1 MEPTTDPLPW
11 YIAGPLIGLF
21 VPAFLLLVGRELG
34 ISSSFRH
41 VCSALLPGKSKQK
54 IAYLN
59 YNWVREGGWQLVFVA
74 GLIFGGLVTHLWL
87 GGAGVP
93 LMAADVMSFPGAVGL
108 FIGGILVGFGTR
120 WADGCTSGHTING
133 ISQLQLSSLI
143 ASVCFVAGGIGASFV
158 HRLIFGGL
166 IP

>member
-1 MEPTTDPLPW
+1 MEPITDPLPW

-21 VPAFLLLVGRELG
+21 VPAFLLLAGRELG

-41 VCSALLPGKSKQK
+41 VCSALLPGGAKRK
-54 IAYLN
+54 IGYLN
-59 YNWVREGGWQLVFVA
+59 YDWVHEGGWQLIFVA
-74 GLIFGGLVTHLWL
+74 GLICGGLVTHFWL

-93 LMAADVMSFPGAVGL
+93 LMAADALSLPGGLAL

-133 ISQLQLSSLI
+133 ISQLQFSSLI
-143 ASVCFVAGGIGASFV
+143 ASICFVAGGIGASFV
-158 HRLIFGGL
+158 HRFLFGGL